1 VEKNIPVLVLNSRRP
16 EVSGT
21 RIVKETVAC
30 RNAIK
35 SIACKPNITVVRVQS
50 LRMLMAHGFLRRIF
64 EVFDRYQTPVD
75 MITTSEVSVSATI
88 DNPQYLDDIREELER
103 IAEVE
108 VESGRAIVCAVGDN
122 IRGTPGIGARIFSS
136 LQGQGINVLMVSQ
149 GSSQLN
155 FSFVVDAA
163 DLKPAVEALHAEF
176 FKELDPEVFA

>member
-21 RIVKETVAC
+21 RIVSETVPC
-30 RNAIK
+30 RNVIK

-64 EVFDRYQTPVD
+64 EVFDRYHTPVD

-88 DNPQYLDDIREELER
+88 DNPQYLNDIREELER

-108 VESGRAIVCAVGDN
+108 IETGRAIVCAVGDN
-122 IRGTPGIGARIFSS
+122 IRGTPGVGARIFGS
-136 LQGQGINVLMVSQ
+136 LHGINVLMVSQ

-155 FSFVVDAA
+155 FSFVVDGA
-163 DLKPAVEALHAEF
+163 DLKAAVEALHKEF
-176 FKELDPEVFA
+176 FSELDPEVFA